1 MRVLVTGGAGFIGG
15 HLVRALAARGH
26 EVEALDDLS
35 QGHAENLP
43 ADVRLHRVDV
53 RDAAAVRAALLGFRP
68 EVVCHLAAQI
78 SVSRSL
84 REPLLDASVNVLG
97 SLHVLEA
104 SCAAGVAR
112 LVFAST
118 GGAIYGEVP
127 EGERARE
134 DWPALPTS
142 VYGISKL
149 TVERYLSALTSSQG
163 PALRVLRY
171 ANVYGP
177 GQDPLGEAG
186 VVAIFTERAL
196 AGHPLV
202 VHGRRR
208 AGDTGCVR
216 DYVYV
221 MDVVQATLAAAEG
234 DLAEPLLNVG
244 TGVET
249 TTQRLAEQLRALT
262 GDAVVIEAGPPRP
275 GDLERSVLDPTRLTA
290 ALGRPPVELRSGLE
304 QTLAW
309 YRARRA
315 AC

>member
-15 HLVRALAARGH
+15 HLVRALVARGH
-26 EVEALDDLS
+26 AVEVLDDLS
-35 QGHAENLP
+35 QGHAESLP
-43 ADVRLHRVDV
+43 EGIRLHRVDV
-53 RDAAAVRAALLGFRP
+53 RDAAAVRAVLLGFRP

-97 SLHVLEA
+97 SLHVFEA
-104 SCAAGVAR
+104 SCAAGVER

-118 GGAIYGEVP
+118 GGAIYGEVA

-149 TVERYLSALTSSQG
+149 TVERYLGALTSSQG

-196 AGHPLV
+196 AGRPLV

-208 AGDTGCVR
+208 AGDAGCVR

-234 DLAEPLLNVG
+234 ALTEPLLNVG

-262 GDAVVIEAGPPRP
+262 GDAVAIEAGPPRP

-290 ALGRPPVELRSGLE
+290 ALGRAPVELRLGLE